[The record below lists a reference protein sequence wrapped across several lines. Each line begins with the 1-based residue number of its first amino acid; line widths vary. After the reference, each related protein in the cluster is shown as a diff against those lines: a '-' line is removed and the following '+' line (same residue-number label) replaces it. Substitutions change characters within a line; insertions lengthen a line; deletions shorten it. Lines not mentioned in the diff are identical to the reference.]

1 MARRYRRKR
10 RMRRKPRRRY
20 RRKRRIPTL
29 LGNQKAVQH
38 KFVDATQL
46 LVDSVGGISVVKTYR
61 ANCMAQPNPASPDQ
75 PNGFNQMIQL
85 FNKHTVIGSKLTLT
99 CLPSQNQHARAFY
112 IATELQNRLGQA
124 SFDLDQILGQRFV
137 RYTVY
142 SPGDGGGWRP
152 RITARFSPKKYL
164 GLKDLKDNDQISA
177 TGQELP
183 ESRVFFNCGMGPTH
197 SQALQTC
204 DVIVQI
210 TYLCL
215 WESPI
220 TPAFT

>member
-10 RMRRKPRRRY
+10 KMRRKPRRR
-20 RRKRRIPTL
+20 RRRRIIPVL
-29 LGNQKAVQH
+29 LGNQRATQH

-75 PNGFNQMIQL
+75 PNGFQQMSQL
-85 FNKHTVIGSKLTLT
+85 FNKHTVIGSKIVLT

-112 IATELQNRLGQA
+112 VATELVNRLAQA

-137 RYTVY
+137 KYTVY

-152 RITARFSPKKYL
+152 KITSKFSPKRYL

-177 TGQELP
+177 LGQELP
-183 ESRVFFNCGMGPTH
+183 EQRVFWNLGMGPTH
-197 SQALQTC
+197 AQALQTC

-210 TYLCL
+210 TYFCL
-215 WESPI
+215 WTDPL
-220 TPAFT
+220 TPAFS